1 MNESHKVVWLSQKIN
16 AVRLKHTKTCF
27 GGINDLDGDEDH
39 IILGAFFGGGRIE
52 DGDE

>member
-16 AVRLKHTKTCF
+16 AVRLKHKTCY

-39 IILGAFFGGGRIE
+39 IILGALFGYGGIE
-52 DGDE
+52 GGDE